1 MTLILEFNNFTSL
14 ITITTLAAHAV
25 ISERLINMCWF
36 RELLTNNCI
45 QPRVAIEIEGR
56 TKTFASMGTLN
67 VSFVKSAG
75 LLRRIFLLGGH
86 RAGLYLGPLGI
97 KVHT

>member
-1 MTLILEFNNFTSL
+1 MF
-14 ITITTLAAHAV
+14 
-25 ISERLINMCWF
+25 WF

-56 TKTFASMGTLN
+56 TKTFQPVGPLN

-75 LLRRIFLLGGH
+75 LLRRIKE
-86 RAGLYLGPLGI
+86 ASLYLFGNILLEKCPS
-97 KVHT
+97 KKFT